1 MKTNNRKWILAT
13 SVAVII
19 GSIWIALGAVLNVL
33 NATVVDGGHMH
44 WNPEMKVWQISMIA
58 GYLIFSIGF
67 TAVLVTLL
75 RNINSEIKKG
85 IYFTKRNAR
94 LIGMCGF
101 LYMFLIF
108 FRTNFWHAVAG
119 AIEREYP
126 YGDMIIPAL
135 ILTIFAHLYAIAYRV
150 SEENSLTI

>member
-75 RNINSEIKKG
+75 RNINSEI
-85 IYFTKRNAR
+85 F
-94 LIGMCGF
+94 C
-101 LYMFLIF
+101 
-108 FRTNFWHAVAG
+108 
-119 AIEREYP
+119 RELDIKICTLRE
-126 YGDMIIPAL
+126 GSL
-135 ILTIFAHLYAIAYRV
+135 LT
-150 SEENSLTI
+150 